1 MIKALLIRLHLRKA
15 EHRFL
20 SIISKHVY
28 SLSVDS
34 LTVKL
39 NVSNCLLS
47 PMQVHNRNL
56 LSLDFD
62 RITRTEKVYDD
73 HRKFTLRIHYDH
85 AGRPTLWAPSS
96 RLNGVNVTYSPG
108 GHVAGIQRGTM
119 SVRMEYDQNGR
130 ITSQIF
136 ADGRSWTYTY
146 LEKVQTS
153 GVFIKCETTE
163 TCCTDKCCRFV

>member
-1 MIKALLIRLHLRKA
+1 MLISIPFLL
-15 EHRFL
+15 
-20 SIISKHVY
+20 
-28 SLSVDS
+28 
-34 LTVKL
+34 
-39 NVSNCLLS
+39 
-47 PMQVHNRNL
+47 QVHNRNL

-119 SVRMEYDQNGR
+119 SVRMEYDLTGR

-136 ADGRSWTYTY
+136 ADGKSWSYTY
-146 LEKVQTS
+146 LEKV
-153 GVFIKCETTE
+153 CHA
-163 TCCTDKCCRFV
+163 FVAIVPLLFLDVNICIEDRRIISKY

>member
-1 MIKALLIRLHLRKA
+1 
-15 EHRFL
+15 
-20 SIISKHVY
+20 
-28 SLSVDS
+28 
-34 LTVKL
+34 
-39 NVSNCLLS
+39 
-47 PMQVHNRNL
+47 
-56 LSLDFD
+56 LDFD

-73 HRKFTLRIHYDH
+73 HRKFTLRIHYDQ

-136 ADGRSWTYTY
+136 ADGKSWTYTY
-146 LEKVQTS
+146 LEKVRFLS
-153 GVFIKCETTE
+153 AAVMIKWFG
-163 TCCTDKCCRFV
+163 DKNVI

>member
-1 MIKALLIRLHLRKA
+1 MFIEIF
-15 EHRFL
+15 FL
-20 SIISKHVY
+20 V
-28 SLSVDS
+28 
-34 LTVKL
+34 
-39 NVSNCLLS
+39 
-47 PMQVHNRNL
+47 QVHNRNL

-119 SVRMEYDQNGR
+119 SVRMEYDQNSR

-136 ADGRSWTYTY
+136 ADGKSWSYTY
-146 LEKVQTS
+146 LEKVCNVFFLIIVGKKKQPNIYVS
-153 GVFIKCETTE
+153 GAHELSWQQSSTYVKKPLIKTE
-163 TCCTDKCCRFV
+163 VIVTFFVN

>member
-1 MIKALLIRLHLRKA
+1 MTNATDKFSSEEIHADSSQSLLA
-15 EHRFL
+15 NA
-20 SIISKHVY
+20 VAMA
-28 SLSVDS
+28 SL
-34 LTVKL
+34 
-39 NVSNCLLS
+39 CLLKYFFLL
-47 PMQVHNRNL
+47 QVHNRNL

-136 ADGRSWTYTY
+136 ADGKSWSYTY
-146 LEKVQTS
+146 LEKVCN
-153 GVFIKCETTE
+153 VF
-163 TCCTDKCCRFV
+163 FSY

>member
-1 MIKALLIRLHLRKA
+1 MHQLLVILNFVMCLFRLSRIAVVK
-15 EHRFL
+15 FT
-20 SIISKHVY
+20 VFN
-28 SLSVDS
+28 SLS
-34 LTVKL
+34 
-39 NVSNCLLS
+39 LL
-47 PMQVHNRNL
+47 PQVHNRNL

-136 ADGRSWTYTY
+136 ADGKSWSYTY
-146 LEKVQTS
+146 LEKVWIFGAVMS
-153 GVFIKCETTE
+153 GYTVEKTVQACL
-163 TCCTDKCCRFV
+163 CANLNNLSWS

>member
-1 MIKALLIRLHLRKA
+1 MIKAPLVSFHLRRA
-15 EHRFL
+15 ACQFL
-20 SIISKHVY
+20 PIINSRHSY
-28 SLSVDS
+28 SLCGFDP
-34 LTVKL
+34 VKL
-39 NVSNCLLS
+39 GVSNTLPFL
-47 PMQVHNRNL
+47 PQVHNRNL

-96 RLNGVNVTYSPG
+96 RLNGVNVTYSSG

-136 ADGRSWTYTY
+136 ADGKSWSYTY
-146 LEKVQTS
+146 LEKV
-153 GVFIKCETTE
+153 
-163 TCCTDKCCRFV
+163 